1 LYLTSWTDAANLGID
16 ALTHGIPVSP
26 FLLSKES
33 QQKFLEAGDHLSVTS
48 SGSIYLT

>member
-48 SGSIYLT
+48 SGSI